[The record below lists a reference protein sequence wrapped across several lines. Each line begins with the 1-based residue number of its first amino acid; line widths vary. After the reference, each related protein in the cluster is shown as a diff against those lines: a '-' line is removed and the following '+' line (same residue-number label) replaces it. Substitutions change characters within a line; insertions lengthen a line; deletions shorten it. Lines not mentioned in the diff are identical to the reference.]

1 MTTVQAFLEHDIEGY
16 LFHDLRAMQ
25 GALLHGSGLGKYPP
39 SPEPGLGHSV
49 AVGHP
54 QQGHRIEDLAR
65 QLHLD
70 SLSVEGSTSHSS
82 TDDRLVSEDGI
93 LHQAP
98 RAVA

>member
-1 MTTVQAFLEHDIEGY
+1 MHRAG
-16 LFHDLRAMQ
+16 DLAMICAR
-25 GALLHGSGLGKYPP
+25 GPRKEATRGVVGSSGLGKYPP

-54 QQGHRIEDLAR
+54 RQGHRIEDLAR

-82 TDDRLVSEDGI
+82 TDDRLVPVHGI
-93 LHQAP
+93 LHQAS